1 MKRRR
6 FSVGLG
12 AMLLLASPAI
22 RSQKSKPRIALP
34 FPGTRGPL
42 GAKLI
47 GALKEGMRE
56 QGYPDD
62 SIEYDV
68 LYAQGLIARQEQ
80 IVAEL
85 VARNPDAIV
94 VASPPFVRAALKV
107 TRTIPVV
114 MANVSDP
121 VGNKFIY
128 SLARPGGN
136 VTGIATLYETL
147 LPKLAEMLHELVPPA
162 TRVAVLLNENNP
174 STAAFWQ
181 SVERA
186 LRELGITPIRLNA
199 SSEAQ
204 IVDAFGRMKIS
215 GVQAAIIVTD
225 NTFVHFRDRIAA
237 LAQAAGIPS
246 VYAIREH
253 VVAGGL
259 ASYGPSLV
267 GNYRAA
273 ARYVAKILKGARPAD
288 LPVEQSTR
296 FETVINRKAAD
307 ALRIRIPTAVLLRA
321 DEVIE

>member
-1 MKRRR
+1 MNRRR

-12 AMLLLASPAI
+12 AMLLFASPAI
-22 RSQKSKPRIALP
+22 RAQRPKPRIALP
-34 FPGTRGPL
+34 LPGASGPL
-42 GAKLI
+42 SAKLI
-47 GALKEGMRE
+47 GALKDGMRE

-62 SIEYDV
+62 HIEYDV
-68 LYAQGLIARQEQ
+68 LHADGQISRQER

-94 VASPPFVRAALKV
+94 VISPPFVRAALKV

-121 VGNKFIY
+121 VGNRFIN

-136 VTGIATLYETL
+136 VTGIATLYETI
-147 LPKLAEMLHELVPPA
+147 LPKLAELLHELVPAA

-181 SVERA
+181 SAEPALRA
-186 LRELGITPIRLNA
+186 LGKTPIRLNA

-204 IVDAFGRMKIS
+204 IVDAFDRMKTS

-225 NTFVHFRDRIAA
+225 NTFVQFRDRIAA

-246 VYAIREH
+246 VYGIREH

-259 ASYGPSLV
+259 ASYGPSIV
-267 GNYRAA
+267 GNYRAS
-273 ARYVAKILKGARPAD
+273 ARYVAKILKGARAAD
-288 LPVEQSTR
+288 LPVEQPTR
-296 FETVINRKAAD
+296 FETVINRKTAD